1 MSSGVDPDAS
11 TEILPPVFTGRA
23 PVFLIT
29 EDGTRVL
36 PGIDTDLTPM
46 AFVDETR
53 TMLAVLTDP
62 GEAEAE
68 APPRPLGERIAHGSA
83 MVVLLLCG
91 MLVVALAI
99 ALATR

>member
-1 MSSGVDPDAS
+1 M
-11 TEILPPVFTGRA
+11 
-23 PVFLIT
+23 FLIT

-36 PGIDTDLTPM
+36 PGIDTDVTPM

-68 APPRPLGERIAHGSA
+68 APPRPLGERIAARVGPGGLA
-83 MVVLLLCG
+83 VCG
-91 MLVVALAI
+91 MLVVALAM
-99 ALATR
+99 ALAAR